1 MIRTI
6 LTMKRTLAIALL
18 AGALLLSGC
27 SRPHA
32 GASSSP
38 APASSPAAA
47 HRVSGTSGRPTAP
60 AAPATS
66 SSDDVSDLLDQVD
79 KQLQTNDQPSA
90 EQD

>member
-1 MIRTI
+1 
-6 LTMKRTLAIALL
+6 MKRTLAIALI
-18 AGALLLSGC
+18 AGALLLAGC

-47 HRVSGTSGRPTAP
+47 APAHRTSGRAAAP
-60 AAPATS
+60 AAS
-66 SSDDVSDLLDQVD
+66 SADDVSDLLNQVD